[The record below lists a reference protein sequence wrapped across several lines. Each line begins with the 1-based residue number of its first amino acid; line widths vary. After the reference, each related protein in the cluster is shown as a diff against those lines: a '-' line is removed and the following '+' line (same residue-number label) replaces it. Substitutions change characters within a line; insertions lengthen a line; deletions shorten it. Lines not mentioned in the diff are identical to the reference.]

1 MALFDQLGRYLG
13 VGIAGFINV
22 FEPEHIV
29 IGGGLS
35 RASALFLG
43 RAERE
48 ARSRALPA
56 LEARVAISLARAGA
70 DAGVVG
76 AGLLALHELRAGNRD
91 TAQSTATE
99 GIR

>member
-1 MALFDQLGRYLG
+1 
-13 VGIAGFINV
+13 
-22 FEPEHIV
+22 V

-35 RASALFLG
+35 RAAEFFME

-56 LEARVAISLARAGA
+56 LEAQVGISLARAGA

-76 AGLLALHELRAGNRD
+76 AGLLAFQEVSAGNGD
-91 TAQSTATE
+91 TAGATATE